1 MRGIVI
7 FFVLIDVFKK
17 NYVKIIR
24 NVVINVD
31 INIKIKLFMGIKKF
45 WGLRYF
51 GKFVKII

>member
-45 WGLRYF
+45 LG
-51 GKFVKII
+51 VKVFWEIC